1 MKTIFKSKTAAVAFI
16 TTLSG
21 LVGTFI
27 PAVGEWVQ
35 SNVTAILT
43 GVGFLNV
50 VLRLVTKD
58 KVTIFGG
65 DA

>member
-16 TTLSG
+16 TSLAG

-27 PAVGEWVQ
+27 PSVGEF
-35 SNVTAILT
+35 VTTNAAAILT